1 MRKFRLL
8 KYIEEK
14 EDSIPIWTTF
24 DTDWDKV
31 VFDWWWDINVNFL
44 IKEWYIEE
52 INETLSS
59 FRIWDKVR
67 RDVRYYKKWE
77 KWKVFDY
84 EIITKIW
91 VNSDWE
97 IDQIN
102 WNMIEW
108 YRLAN
113 NEEIQKYY

>member
-52 INETLSS
+52 IFELKEILPKFKVWDYVVWNKKTGFSWDIYIEIHSIHNIDNEFAYNFEK
-59 FRIWDKVR
+59 FRENDLR
-67 RDVRYYKKWE
+67 LPTEEELKKY
-77 KWKVFDY
+77 F
-84 EIITKIW
+84 
-91 VNSDWE
+91 
-97 IDQIN
+97 
-102 WNMIEW
+102 
-108 YRLAN
+108 R
-113 NEEIQKYY
+113 